1 MDCMSS
7 GREQAKLAQLRART
21 DQQLLGLVYTEL
33 ETALRSESGGNY
45 PQAARAYVEATRL
58 LPLLE
63 NISAVERARL
73 EARLDIIRD
82 RISEEAA
89 SAASIC

>member
-1 MDCMSS
+1 MSS
-7 GREQAKLAQLRART
+7 GQEQAKLAQLRART

-45 PQAARAYVEATRL
+45 TQAARAYVEATRL

-63 NISAVERARL
+63 NISTVERARL